1 MSLRA
6 FENGAERG
14 GKDDEAFFAGHAAG
28 TRRIQCGPIEY
39 DGVHARK

>member
-1 MSLRA
+1 MALRP

-28 TRRIQCGPIEY
+28 TRRIQCGPIEC